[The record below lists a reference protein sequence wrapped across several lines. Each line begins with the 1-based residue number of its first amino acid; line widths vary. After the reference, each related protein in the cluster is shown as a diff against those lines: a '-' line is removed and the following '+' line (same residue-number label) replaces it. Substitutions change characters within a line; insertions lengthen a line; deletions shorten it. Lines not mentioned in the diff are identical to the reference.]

1 MANRVLLGKASTAR
15 GGSTK
20 YGLWISK
27 PGQDVTTCT
36 DDQLIF
42 NTDKGAGGDIKSL
55 FQILRPVSNQTTVA
69 VTNSYS
75 GTANQSQNFDFA
87 NLGFAVAS
95 LTPFLGSSGLGVS
108 GGSSNT
114 DIGTFSTAPT
124 FSVVDS
130 NTIRISI
137 TQTATLGGAITGSV
151 IAIPNFAASGGRF

>member
-20 YGLWISK
+20 FGMWISK

-55 FQILRPVSNQTTVA
+55 FQILRPVSNQTTVS
-69 VTNSYS
+69 VSNSFS

-87 NLGFAVAS
+87 NPGFAVAN
-95 LTPFLGSSGLGVS
+95 LTAIIGSSGLGS
-108 GGSSNT
+108 DTDEDS
-114 DIGTFSTAPT
+114 DIGNFNTAPSLT
-124 FSVVDS
+124 TV
-130 NTIRISI
+130 NTTTVRISV
-137 TQTATLGGAITGSV
+137 TQTATLSSAITGRV
-151 IAIPNFAASGGRF
+151 VMIPNFAGSGARF

>member
-69 VTNSYS
+69 VSNSFS

-87 NLGFAVAS
+87 NPGFAVAN
-95 LTPFLGSSGLGVS
+95 LTAIIGSSGLGS
-108 GGSSNT
+108 DTDEDS
-114 DIGTFSTAPT
+114 DIGNFNTAPSLT
-124 FSVVDS
+124 TV
-130 NTIRISI
+130 NTTTVRISV
-137 TQTATLGGAITGSV
+137 TQTATLSGAITGRV
-151 IAIPNFAASGGRF
+151 VMIPNFAGSGARF

>member
-55 FQILRPVSNQTTVA
+55 FQILRPVSNQTTVS
-69 VTNSYS
+69 VSNSFS

-87 NLGFAVAS
+87 NPGFAVAN
-95 LTPFLGSSGLGVS
+95 LTAIIGSSGLGS
-108 GGSSNT
+108 DTDEDS
-114 DIGTFSTAPT
+114 DIGNFNTAPSLT
-124 FSVVDS
+124 TV
-130 NTIRISI
+130 NTTTVRISV
-137 TQTATLGGAITGSV
+137 TQTATLSGAITGRV
-151 IAIPNFAASGGRF
+151 VMIPNFAGSGARF